1 LSELPAVR
9 VTVRDFRVWRCAVLA
24 LAGCAIGVLCA
35 WAMQARGAQ
44 SDAVMWLALGLIA
57 ASLALAWSLWRARP
71 VTLAFHPPTWFVA
84 ATARENDTPVAGAV
98 KVSLDLGP
106 WMLLRFIPVSETRGA
121 RRLWVPV
128 QLSALKA
135 DAHALRCALYS
146 SPRTAKDEAAKDA
159 MVD

>member
-1 LSELPAVR
+1 MSELPAVR

-35 WAMQARGAQ
+35 WAIQARGAQ
-44 SDAVMWLALGLIA
+44 NDAVMWLALALGV
-57 ASLALAWSLWRARP
+57 ASLGLARSLWRVRAL
-71 VTLAFHPPTWFVA
+71 TLAFHPPTWFVA
-84 ATARENDTPVAGAV
+84 AARQNDAPVAGAL

-106 WMLLRFIPVSETRGA
+106 WMLLRFTPASETRAA

-146 SPRTAKDEAAKDA
+146 SPRSAKDKAAKDA
-159 MVD
+159 QVD